1 MSYSGGRAPF
11 SPDPAVL
18 QSEKERY
25 MTRIQEKEQREFE
38 QQRTIK
44 ILTNE
49 VEELNLKLSFLSN
62 ELAKR
67 EDECSR
73 QTSIIQKLTN
83 QRDYLQEK
91 VDHYEKHIAVSNNLD
106 TALKNLGDSACVEE
120 NRELKIRLAAAEHEA
135 ENARQEIARLRAE
148 FELKEAGYQV
158 LKIGDMPQAQQREQV
173 LSVSPAEP
181 LNRSDHISEGERSRN
196 PDADPEVERA
206 RPPEAPEPPP
216 PPPAAEGEPPA
227 SKRSAMGHAEPP
239 AILFELPSLKRFPVS
254 RREAHVLGTYR
265 VDGGFVPRFSPS
277 LPHRPADI
285 VAPLRDASNGLPAM
299 PAVQAD
305 SAAAAGGAVA
315 EQPDATA
322 VTEARARVDTAVAA
336 LRQHLAATP
345 QRPVGAGKDK
355 IIAVV
360 HAGLHLPKVSR
371 SPLLSHPS
379 PLSLSSAQA

>member
-216 PPPAAEGEPPA
+216 PPPAARVPGRPGWGSARGRRRGRPPA
-227 SKRSAMGHAEPP
+227 LRGSWRGS
-239 AILFELPSLKRFPVS
+239 
-254 RREAHVLGTYR
+254 
-265 VDGGFVPRFSPS
+265 GG
-277 LPHRPADI
+277 
-285 VAPLRDASNGLPAM
+285 
-299 PAVQAD
+299 
-305 SAAAAGGAVA
+305 
-315 EQPDATA
+315 
-322 VTEARARVDTAVAA
+322 
-336 LRQHLAATP
+336 
-345 QRPVGAGKDK
+345 
-355 IIAVV
+355 
-360 HAGLHLPKVSR
+360 
-371 SPLLSHPS
+371 
-379 PLSLSSAQA
+379 